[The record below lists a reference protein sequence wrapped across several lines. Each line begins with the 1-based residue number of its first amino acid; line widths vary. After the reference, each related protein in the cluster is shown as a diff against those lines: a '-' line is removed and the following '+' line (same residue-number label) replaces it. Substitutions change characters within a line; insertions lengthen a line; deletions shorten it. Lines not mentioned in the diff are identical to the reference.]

1 MCAQKEA
8 GCVCVCVCATDF
20 NMSVYVSLCICQD
33 KFRTH
38 VEAKEQHV
46 ASISHSSETGTLTI
60 HCLM

>member
-8 GCVCVCVCATDF
+8 GCVCVCATVF
-20 NMSVYVSLCICQD
+20 NMSVYVSLCICQN

-46 ASISHSSETGTLTI
+46 ASISDSSVTGSLTI
-60 HCLM
+60 HCSM